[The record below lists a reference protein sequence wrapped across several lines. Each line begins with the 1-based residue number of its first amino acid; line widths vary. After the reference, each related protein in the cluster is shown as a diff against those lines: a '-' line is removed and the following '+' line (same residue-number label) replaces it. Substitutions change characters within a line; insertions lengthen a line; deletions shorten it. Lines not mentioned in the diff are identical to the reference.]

1 VALLLVLLAL
11 FGFVFAGVGSGST
24 SSSRSVQAQPV
35 PAATVPSVTGS
46 YGRYAV
52 PRLRAAGLV
61 PVQRRCRAPRAVE
74 YMVARQSI
82 AAGTVLPRGSRVR
95 IFLVPA
101 LGSGVK
107 HPPCNSFAPAQP

>member
-1 VALLLVLLAL
+1 VALVLILLAL
-11 FGFVFAGVGSGST
+11 FGLLIGGSGSR
-24 SSSRSVQAQPV
+24 SSSGSVQAQPV

-61 PVQRRCRAPRAVE
+61 PVQRWCRARAVE
-74 YMVARQSI
+74 YAVARQSV
-82 AAGTVLPRGSRVR
+82 AAGTVVPRGSRAR

-101 LGSGVK
+101 LGSRVK
-107 HPPCNSFAPAQP
+107 HPPCNSFAPARP

>member
-1 VALLLVLLAL
+1 VALLVVLLVL
-11 FGFVFAGVGSGST
+11 FGFLIGGVGSGST
-24 SSSRSVQAQPV
+24 SSSGSGQAQPV
-35 PAATVPSVTGS
+35 PTATVPSVTGS

-61 PVQRRCRAPRAVE
+61 PVQRWCRARAVE
-74 YMVARQSI
+74 YAVARQSI
-82 AAGTVLPRGSRVR
+82 AAGKVVARGSQVR

-107 HPPCNSFAPAQP
+107 HPPCKSFAPARP

>member
-61 PVQRRCRAPRAVE
+61 PVQRWCRARAVE

-95 IFLVPA
+95 IFLMPA

-107 HPPCNSFAPAQP
+107 HPPCNSFAPAHP